1 MSWSP
6 STMRWGKKKVH
17 ISCNK
22 LDALLPPQE
31 AIVTHW
37 ITVVVG
43 SSATH
48 LLKLCRINL
57 LPTIAYKKEKI
68 KLDPPVSAAGA
79 SPLWRDSMTHWP
91 SSWHSAPIPLLH
103 AHFLHS
109 TIVPMSYSTRSI
121 IRLGVCVISHAC
133 AHVGGSRWC
142 SSGVRS
148 SLGANLSDF
157 YSVGRNAS

>member
-91 SSWHSAPIPLLH
+91 SSWHS
-103 AHFLHS
+103 S
-109 TIVPMSYSTRSI
+109 TTRSLSSFHY
-121 IRLGVCVISHAC
+121 RSHVLLNQVDHQAWC
-133 AHVGGSRWC
+133 LCYFTCLCTCWWQQMMQLWCTELARWNC
-142 SSGVRS
+142 ET
-148 SLGANLSDF
+148 
-157 YSVGRNAS
+157 